1 MNGTTGEISPTTSD
15 SVADPADTGVEGAPG
30 REGTADTTLTGPG
43 SVAQWTER
51 YTHAVMDTFG
61 APQKVLVR
69 GEGAYVWDADGKR
82 YLDLLA
88 GIAVNALGHAHPT
101 LTAAVSAQLGTLGH
115 VSNFFGTPTQIALA
129 ERLLNLAQ
137 APEGS
142 RVFFTNS
149 GTEANEAAFKMARR
163 NRDGAAGP
171 GTRTRILALE
181 GGFHGRSM
189 GALAL
194 TSKAAYREPFEP
206 LPGGVE
212 FVPFGDLV
220 ALEEAFSDE
229 AVAARGEVAAL
240 FVEPVQG
247 EAGVRPLPP
256 GYLVAAR
263 ELTASSGALLVLDEV
278 QTGVGRT
285 GTWFAFQQ
293 QEIGGGVVP
302 DVVTLAKGLGG
313 GFPVGAVVAFGERA
327 ATLLGRG
334 QHGTTFGGNP
344 VAAAASL
351 ATLAVIERDGLLAN
365 VRAVGEQLREGIA
378 ACGNPVVA
386 GTRGHGLLIAVQ
398 LSAPVS
404 AEVARLALDAG
415 FIVNAVQ
422 PDAIRLAP
430 PLILTRDQ
438 ASEVVAFFAGLP
450 ADLTRRVP
458 TPPPTPAPTASAT
471 PPKG

>member
-1 MNGTTGEISPTTSD
+1 MNQLDHPTGAPAPATTSA
-15 SVADPADTGVEGAPG
+15 VTAPG
-30 REGTADTTLTGPG
+30 DG
-43 SVAQWTER
+43 SVAQWTDR
-51 YTHAVMDTFG
+51 YAHAVMDTFG
-61 APQKVLVR
+61 RPQRVLVR

-129 ERLLNLAQ
+129 ERLLTLAE

-149 GTEANEAAFKMARR
+149 GTEANEAAFKMTRR
-163 NRDGAAGP
+163 NNDTGR
-171 GTRTRILALE
+171 RTRVLALQ

-212 FVPFGDLV
+212 FVAFDDVP
-220 ALEEAFSDE
+220 ALEEAFSPA
-229 AVAARGEVAAL
+229 AVAERGEVAAL
-240 FVEPVQG
+240 VVEPVQG
-247 EAGVRPLPP
+247 EAGVRSLSP

-263 ELTASSGALLVLDEV
+263 ELTARHGALLVLDEV
-278 QTGVGRT
+278 QAGVGRT
-285 GTWFAFQQ
+285 GSWFAYQQ
-293 QEIGGGVVP
+293 QEVGGGIVP

-313 GFPVGAVVAFGERA
+313 GFPVGAVVAYGERA

-344 VAAAASL
+344 VAAAAAL
-351 ATLAVIERDGLLAN
+351 ATLGVIERDDLLQNVRTVGGLLRDEISSA
-365 VRAVGEQLREGIA
+365 
-378 ACGNPVVA
+378 GNPLVA
-386 GTRGHGLLIAVQ
+386 GVRGRGLLLAVQ
-398 LSAPVS
+398 LTRPV
-404 AEVARLALDAG
+404 AADVARAALDAG
-415 FIVNAVQ
+415 FVVNAVA

-430 PLILTRDQ
+430 PLVLTPEQARD
-438 ASEVVAFFAGLP
+438 AVGFFATVAVP
-450 ADLTRRVP
+450 ADPTAASANPAGSGATP
-458 TPPPTPAPTASAT
+458 TPTGPTTRSS
-471 PPKG
+471 